1 MIFSKRYCWGFTYS
15 WMWRRAAW
23 SVVYYVSS
31 KGSGFETTATTH
43 LPQTLIFQWRLIFQK
58 NPVTAWNV
66 TTNVTTTEKS
76 WNYYFLFFPWFMSLK
91 PEIFL
96 SALQAHS
103 QDICE
108 KQLLIINLV
117 MPEGSS
123 IHIKSSYSTGWIFVK
138 IYSKNLQSIT

>member
-23 SVVYYVSS
+23 SVVYDVSN
-31 KGSGFETTATTH
+31 KGSGFGTTATIH
-43 LPQTLIFQWRLIFQK
+43 LPEGLNPQTLIFQWRLIFQK
-58 NPVTAWNV
+58 NPVKTWNV
-66 TTNVTTTEKS
+66 TTNVTTIDKS
-76 WNYYFLFFPWFMSLK
+76 GSYSFLFFPWFMSLK

-96 SALQAHS
+96 STLQAHS

-117 MPEGSS
+117 MPESSS
-123 IHIKSSYSTGWIFVK
+123 IHLKELE
-138 IYSKNLQSIT
+138 IYGMDFRENLP

>member
-1 MIFSKRYCWGFTYS
+1 
-15 WMWRRAAW
+15 
-23 SVVYYVSS
+23 
-31 KGSGFETTATTH
+31 
-43 LPQTLIFQWRLIFQK
+43 
-58 NPVTAWNV
+58 
-66 TTNVTTTEKS
+66 
-76 WNYYFLFFPWFMSLK
+76 MSLK